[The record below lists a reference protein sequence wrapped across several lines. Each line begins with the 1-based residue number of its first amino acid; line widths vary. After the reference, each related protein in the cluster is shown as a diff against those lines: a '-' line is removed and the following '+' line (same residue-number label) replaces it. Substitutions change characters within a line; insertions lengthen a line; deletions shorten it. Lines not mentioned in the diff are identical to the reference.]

1 MWHVR
6 SGGWWMVV
14 LWMGMCDR
22 KYIGWNVK
30 DGGGG
35 VIVIPI
41 PGNPKQICVSSQ
53 TLCFIILG
61 IFTQNYG

>member
-1 MWHVR
+1 
-6 SGGWWMVV
+6 
-14 LWMGMCDR
+14 MGMCDR

-35 VIVIPI
+35 VIVILI